1 MFLFLVWTLATTRPI
16 FISRRGPHVLKS
28 NHDHLPE
35 AITLDT
41 QTYTYR
47 TERLQGRAQKS
58 GTMVTHLLT
67 IVLK

>member
-16 FISRRGPHVLKS
+16 FIRRRRLHVKS

-47 TERLQGRAQKS
+47 TERLQGRAQQS